1 MTELKLTRTS
11 ADRRL
16 YGDRESN
23 VRILPGAA
31 NRVQARCTGAG
42 GVAWPHAATPMRPQ
56 PQEA

>member
-31 NRVQARCTGAG
+31 NRVQVRCTGSG
-42 GVAWPHAATPMRPQ
+42 SVRRREHGRGRQATP
-56 PQEA
+56 A